1 MTVKKITVK
10 STALKK
16 VVNKKNKKIEVTWRK
31 IKGVTGYE
39 VQYSTYSNFKKGV
52 RTKRITGASK
62 GKVTITG
69 LKKNKK
75 YYVRVRAYKKVNG
88 KKYVSKWSGKKV

>member
-1 MTVKKITVK
+1 MKKIFLIASILLIFLT
-10 STALKK
+10 SCGQECEHDYET
-16 VVNKKNKKIEVTWRK
+16 KKIEVTWRK

-75 YYVRVRAYKKVNG
+75 
-88 KKYVSKWSGKKV
+88 ST